1 MNFRH
6 LILTGFLSFLLT
18 LSVAA
23 QEQGQLFNS
32 YMIGFYNLE
41 NLFDTIDSP
50 DTNDPEFLP
59 DGANKWGT
67 YKYTNKLQ
75 KMAYAISKFPKEMAI
90 LGVCEIENRFVL
102 EDLVS
107 QPELE
112 NRNLQIVHH
121 DGPDRRGVD
130 CALLYDPE
138 QFEPTNV
145 ISHPFRSELE
155 NFVTRDQLC
164 VTGNLAG
171 EEIHVIVVHWPSK
184 YGGEKRSIPRRRE
197 AAYTTRYICDSIFAI
212 DPEAKIVIMGDFNDD
227 PTASSIVKHLGAK
240 GYKKQVKQGD
250 LYNPC
255 YKIFKKGIGSL
266 AYNDVWC
273 LYDQVIVSAALLNR
287 ETLEDL
293 TYWKSEIFN
302 RDFLTE
308 QKGARKG
315 YPKRSFSGG
324 VWLNGYSDHFPSF
337 IWLIKRANNE

>member
-50 DTNDPEFLP
+50 DTNDSEFLP

-90 LGVCEIENRFVL
+90 LGVCEIENRLVL

-184 YGGEKRSIPRRRE
+184 YGGENALYH
-197 AAYTTRYICDSIFAI
+197 AAAKPLTPLATSAI
-212 DPEAKIVIMGDFNDD
+212 LSLLLTP
-227 PTASSIVKHLGAK
+227 
-240 GYKKQVKQGD
+240 KQK
-250 LYNPC
+250 L
-255 YKIFKKGIGSL
+255 
-266 AYNDVWC
+266 
-273 LYDQVIVSAALLNR
+273 
-287 ETLEDL
+287 
-293 TYWKSEIFN
+293 
-302 RDFLTE
+302 
-308 QKGARKG
+308 
-315 YPKRSFSGG
+315 
-324 VWLNGYSDHFPSF
+324 
-337 IWLIKRANNE
+337 